1 MSDQPMSHT
10 RRHCREWCVQLL
22 FQLDF
27 HQPDTLDEIFEHF
40 WAEIPQANTASR
52 EYAQGLTLGVRE
64 HREVIDALIAR
75 VAPQWD
81 ISRMGG
87 IDRNVIRL
95 ATYEMMHREDVPA
108 TVSINE
114 AVDIAKYFSNEE
126 SGKFVNGVLDRIR
139 KECASTAKSSP
150 RTPG

>member
-1 MSDQPMSHT
+1 MSDKTMSHT

-27 HQPDTLDEIFEHF
+27 QQPESMDEVFEHF
-40 WAEIPQANTASR
+40 WAEIPQANPAAR
-52 EYAQGLTLGVRE
+52 EYTQGLMFGVQE
-64 HREVIDALIAR
+64 HRDDIDALITRA
-75 VAPQWD
+75 APKWD
-81 ISRMGG
+81 IQRMGG

-95 ATYEMMHREDVPA
+95 ATYEILHREDVPS

-114 AVDIAKYFSNEE
+114 AVDIAKYFSSED

-139 KECASTAKSSP
+139 KECSQSPKSSP
-150 RTPG
+150 ST

>member
-1 MSDQPMSHT
+1 MSDTTMSHT

-27 HQPDTLDEIFEHF
+27 QQPESMDEVFEHF
-40 WAEIPQANTASR
+40 WSEIPQANDASR
-52 EYAQGLTLGVRE
+52 SYTQALMFGVKE
-64 HREVIDALIAR
+64 HQTDIDTLIAR

-95 ATYEMMHREDVPA
+95 ATYEMQHRADVPS

-114 AVDIAKYFSNEE
+114 AVDIANYFSNDD

-139 KECASTAKSSP
+139 REFAGAEPGSS
-150 RTPG
+150 RE